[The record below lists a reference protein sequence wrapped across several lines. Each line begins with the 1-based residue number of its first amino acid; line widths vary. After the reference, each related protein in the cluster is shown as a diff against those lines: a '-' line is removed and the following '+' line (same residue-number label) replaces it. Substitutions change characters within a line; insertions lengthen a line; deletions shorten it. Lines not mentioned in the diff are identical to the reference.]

1 MRLPL
6 ESFTVERFRGVRD
19 LELRDLG
26 RFNLLVGRNNSGKT
40 SVLEALRIFSA
51 PLDPW
56 NWLNTA
62 WQREPLGGSGF
73 TVIERLCW
81 LFPHTAGRDRETP
94 YDGTVRLLGSGRV
107 PLREVTARYL
117 EVRGTISNSQMT
129 MTEEFTAESLER
141 RGAQIDLLLKQRQL
155 DLFDGDEAR
164 GSFTLW
170 EGERFERPRERV
182 QLGTAF
188 RYIHQPDH
196 WIQTVRLYSDAKL
209 AGLDGAAIDLLRKI
223 EPTIEGVELL
233 VPPQGNPGAPRV
245 YLRDKHAGLSPLSSY
260 GDGVRRALLFAL
272 AIPSVAGG
280 VLLIDELETAIHV
293 SALGHVFRWLLDAC
307 TKHDVQV
314 FATTHSLEALD
325 AILAVDPTPEEDIV
339 AYRLER
345 EGEQTTAR
353 RYGEDLL
360 KRIRYERGLDV
371 R

>member
-6 ESFTVERFRGVRD
+6 ESFTVERFRGIRD

-40 SVLEALRIFSA
+40 SVLEALSVFCA

-56 NWLNTA
+56 KWMGVA
-62 WQREPLGGSGF
+62 SWREPFGGS
-73 TVIERLCW
+73 TVVERFRW
-81 LFPHTAGRDRETP
+81 LFPQTREQELTRP
-94 YDGTVRLLGSGRV
+94 YDGMLSVVGVGRAPV
-107 PLREVTARYL
+107 REVVARYQEL
-117 EVRGTISNSQMT
+117 RGTEVVGAPSARVG
-129 MTEEFTAESLER
+129 EVAVGER
-141 RGAQIDLLLKQRQL
+141 RGARVEVAVKTRQM
-155 DLFDGDEAR
+155 DLFTGEETR
-164 GSFTLW
+164 GSFTFW
-170 EGERFERPRERV
+170 ERERFEAPPQPVEPAVPFRAINPSAHW
-182 QLGTAF
+182 LGG
-188 RYIHQPDH
+188 
-196 WIQTVRLYSDAKL
+196 VRDFSEAKL
-209 AGLDGAAIDLLRKI
+209 AGHWDETIALLKKI
-223 EPTIEGVELL
+223 EPTILGAELL
-233 VPPQGNPGAPRV
+233 VPPWASDNSPTV
-245 YLRDKHAGLSPLSSY
+245 YLRDERAGLLPLGSY
-260 GDGVRRALLFAL
+260 GDGIRRALHFAL
-272 AIPSVAGG
+272 TIPSVAGG

-293 SALGHVFRWLLDAC
+293 SALEHVFRWLLDAC
-307 TKHDVQV
+307 VTHDVQV